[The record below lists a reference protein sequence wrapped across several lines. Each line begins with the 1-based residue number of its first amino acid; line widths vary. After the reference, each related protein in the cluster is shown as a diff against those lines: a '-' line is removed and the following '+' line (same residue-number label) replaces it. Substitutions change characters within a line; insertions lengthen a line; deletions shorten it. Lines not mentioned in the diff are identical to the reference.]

1 MIQRQQTLWLLLAT
15 VAAILSFMFPFV
27 TGTET
32 VDNSTMTRSAE
43 IDAGS
48 RFLILILTI
57 ATTAVSFITIFLFKN
72 RKQQIWLCLAG
83 ILIAALLILLYI
95 METNKLI
102 KPTLA
107 LFCVLPFLVLVGYYL
122 AFRNIRKDEKLIKS
136 LDKLR

>member
-32 VDNSTMTRSAE
+32 VDNTTMTRPAE

-57 ATTAVSFITIFLFKN
+57 ATTAISFITIFLFKN
-72 RKQQIWLCLAG
+72 RKQQIWLCIAG
-83 ILIAALLILLYI
+83 MLLTALLLFLYI
-95 METNKLI
+95 TERNKLTN
-102 KPTLA
+102 PTIA
-107 LFCVLPFLVLVGYYL
+107 LTALLPFLVLVGYYL